1 MGNTN
6 EASKAD
12 LNKGIIGV
20 FRLCHF
26 DRMLLHG
33 CRLLSSVPCGVPHFM
48 GALYR
53 FKSAKSTAK
62 TAKFRSR
69 FLPHFRQQHQ
79 SLSNV
84 LYRASD
90 SKRRGDHWSPA
101 LPVPAAA
108 DRLPLIASRAAKR
121 GVGVN
126 DMPVAYQ
133 SRAPECPQAFGRAQ
147 RGLRGLRLS
156 IFLCTLLTLV
166 GADDSVRPLLR
177 FCTVPCRGRC
187 PHRPK
192 APSIKRGLSRHEPC
206 LRENLCP
213 NSPLF
218 VEGAFA
224 ATK

>member
-79 SLSNV
+79 SLSYV

-101 LPVPAAA
+101 PPVPAAA
-108 DRLPLIASRAAKR
+108 DRLPLIASRAVKR
-121 GVGVN
+121 GRG
-126 DMPVAYQ
+126 
-133 SRAPECPQAFGRAQ
+133 SECPQAFGRAQ

-177 FCTVPCRGRC
+177 FCTVPCRCRC

-206 LRENLCP
+206 LMENLYP

>member
-1 MGNTN
+1 MSFPNISEIQNTLGPMGNTN

-53 FKSAKSTAK
+53 FKSAKSIAK

-90 SKRRGDHWSPA
+90 SKRRGGHWSPA
-101 LPVPAAA
+101 PPVPAAA

-133 SRAPECPQAFGRAQ
+133 SRAPECPQAFGRAK
-147 RGLRGLRLS
+147 RGLRGLRP
-156 IFLCTLLTLV
+156 LV
-166 GADDSVRPLLR
+166 ADNPSVTAAPCHLPLHK
-177 FCTVPCRGRC
+177 RGFIC
-187 PHRPK
+187 PH
-192 APSIKRGLSRHEPC
+192 
-206 LRENLCP
+206 
-213 NSPLF
+213 
-218 VEGAFA
+218 
-224 ATK
+224 

>member
-69 FLPHFRQQHQ
+69 FCPIFVN
-79 SLSNV
+79 STNP
-84 LYRASD
+84 
-90 SKRRGDHWSPA
+90 SPTSS
-101 LPVPAAA
+101 
-108 DRLPLIASRAAKR
+108 IA
-121 GVGVN
+121 
-126 DMPVAYQ
+126 
-133 SRAPECPQAFGRAQ
+133 
-147 RGLRGLRLS
+147 
-156 IFLCTLLTLV
+156 LLTANV
-166 GADDSVRPLLR
+166 EAAIGRSLLR
-177 FCTVPCRGRC
+177 FCAASCRGRC

-192 APSIKRGLSRHEPC
+192 APGMSRAWGRISVQTPPSLWRGLLQRRSRRDSFTFWLRQNHESGGCGLP
-206 LRENLCP
+206 
-213 NSPLF
+213 F
-218 VEGAFA
+218 YYIGTAVD
-224 ATK
+224 ATAE

>member
-1 MGNTN
+1 MSFPNISEIQNTLGPMGNTN
-6 EASKAD
+6 KASKAD

-69 FLPHFRQQHQ
+69 FCPIFVN
-79 SLSNV
+79 STNP
-84 LYRASD
+84 
-90 SKRRGDHWSPA
+90 SPTSS
-101 LPVPAAA
+101 
-108 DRLPLIASRAAKR
+108 IA
-121 GVGVN
+121 
-126 DMPVAYQ
+126 
-133 SRAPECPQAFGRAQ
+133 
-147 RGLRGLRLS
+147 
-156 IFLCTLLTLV
+156 LLTANV
-166 GADDSVRPLLR
+166 EATIGRSLLR
-177 FCTVPCRGRC
+177 FCAASCRGRC

-206 LRENLCP
+206 LGENLCP

>member
-69 FLPHFRQQHQ
+69 FCPIFVN
-79 SLSNV
+79 STNP
-84 LYRASD
+84 
-90 SKRRGDHWSPA
+90 SPTFS
-101 LPVPAAA
+101 
-108 DRLPLIASRAAKR
+108 IA
-121 GVGVN
+121 
-126 DMPVAYQ
+126 
-133 SRAPECPQAFGRAQ
+133 
-147 RGLRGLRLS
+147 
-156 IFLCTLLTLV
+156 LLTANV
-166 GADDSVRPLLR
+166 GATIGRPLS
-177 FCTVPCRGRC
+177 
-187 PHRPK
+187 
-192 APSIKRGLSRHEPC
+192 PSPPQRIG
-206 LRENLCP
+206 
-213 NSPLF
+213 SP
-218 VEGAFA
+218 
-224 ATK
+224 

>member
-69 FLPHFRQQHQ
+69 FCPIFVN
-79 SLSNV
+79 STNP
-84 LYRASD
+84 
-90 SKRRGDHWSPA
+90 SPTSS
-101 LPVPAAA
+101 
-108 DRLPLIASRAAKR
+108 IA
-121 GVGVN
+121 
-126 DMPVAYQ
+126 
-133 SRAPECPQAFGRAQ
+133 
-147 RGLRGLRLS
+147 
-156 IFLCTLLTLV
+156 LLTANVGAAIVAPFFDFAPHLV
-166 GADDSVRPLLR
+166 GADALIGPRPPLSR
-177 FCTVPCRGRC
+177 GDCRGMSRAWGRISVQT
-187 PHRPK
+187 P
-192 APSIKRGLSRHEPC
+192 PSLWRGVLQRRSRRDSFTFW
-206 LRENLCP
+206 LRQNHKSSGCGLP
-213 NSPLF
+213 F
-218 VEGAFA
+218 YIGTAVD
-224 ATK
+224 ATAE

>member
-69 FLPHFRQQHQ
+69 FCPIFVNSTKCFLLYLKKRIF
-79 SLSNV
+79 V
-84 LYRASD
+84 LINSMNRSRF
-90 SKRRGDHWSPA
+90 SGSSPFN
-101 LPVPAAA
+101 
-108 DRLPLIASRAAKR
+108 SAK
-121 GVGVN
+121 
-126 DMPVAYQ
+126 
-133 SRAPECPQAFGRAQ
+133 
-147 RGLRGLRLS
+147 
-156 IFLCTLLTLV
+156 
-166 GADDSVRPLLR
+166 
-177 FCTVPCRGRC
+177 
-187 PHRPK
+187 
-192 APSIKRGLSRHEPC
+192 
-206 LRENLCP
+206 
-213 NSPLF
+213 LF
-218 VEGAFA
+218 
-224 ATK
+224 TN